1 MKKTQVV
8 NTAADREGENASWS
22 GEAETAG
29 SDWGKIE
36 DSGVQCTMVVIVM
49 EEASRN
55 FKTFLAKPM

>member
-36 DSGVQCTMVVIVM
+36 DSGVQCTVVVIVM
-49 EEASRN
+49 EEGIKK
-55 FKTFLAKPM
+55 F